1 MDKRKETAMEALLR
15 TDASSIGAL
24 AEHLGVTTE
33 DINDWLRRPA
43 GVPSE
48 VLLSWIGFWNL
59 GRLKRS

>member
-1 MDKRKETAMEALLR
+1 MEALLR

-48 VLLSWIGFWNL
+48 VLLSWISFWNL